1 VIYHLVEYEGKPGKF
16 IPRVQLFFSEFVAD
30 PMPVKETLGLEME
43 DTPVVLFERL
53 TESPLNLFVSEEFKD
68 RLMLV
73 NAVVNECMGIY
84 GIKVGFRSARL

>member
-1 VIYHLVEYEGKPGKF
+1 MENVRVI
-16 IPRVQLFFSEFVAD
+16 LF
-30 PMPVKETLGLEME
+30 K
-43 DTPVVLFERL
+43 RL

-68 RLMLV
+68 RLRLV